1 MASSSPP
8 LSLACAA
15 CGRLPPSPWR
25 GDLDEPRTRFAGLG
39 VALGER
45 DEGPTLEK
53 GDLGETRMGAML
65 PQRLPPSPW
74 PGDLH
79 EARTMFAGLG
89 GELRDKRLAREKS
102 GLGEEPVELGE
113 RDEGPPAREEGVALR
128 TDSPS
133 ASSSVDESTI
143 RLRACLCQLM
153 LLHTSPLAV
162 SRCCWFLT

>member
-1 MASSSPP
+1 
-8 LSLACAA
+8 
-15 CGRLPPSPWR
+15 
-25 GDLDEPRTRFAGLG
+25 LDEPRTRFAGLG